1 MILVN
6 LLMVAVV
13 GTVASLSTRFF
24 SPVELQDRFEE
35 GQKLYALG
43 AYDKAIERYEVILST
58 ESNAMINVEE
68 VTVSVDEFILPVRV
82 GATYQLGNTY
92 NKLGLERLQRSQFLR
107 AEKKK
112 DEAEARY
119 EEALVDLNKSRDY
132 FRTLAVDD
140 QVEER
145 TRVMAQYQ
153 MIQTSYQLKDYDQVI
168 TEGDA
173 LLQNFPHSLYEASV
187 YYDKAWSYFELERY
201 DDAIA
206 SFEQVLILAPRG
218 SNADRSL
225 FQIAESYDKLE
236 RYDDALDYLDRLI
249 ARYDFSQMTEE
260 EIIEMTTLKL
270 KGVVKET
277 ARELVAKAHLKKGD
291 IYAEAGDVEKA
302 LAAYAL
308 LPAEYS
314 AEPVLVQNS
323 YIRTAELVQ
332 KERGTQAAIAAYKN
346 AIEKVEEKIFQ
357 ARTQLTV
364 ALMLFDEG
372 EYLKSADEYEIY
384 LSAYGDVAQRIGFDR
399 DKVLFRIA
407 QCHQE
412 HGRQI
417 RGDDPDV
424 ADREIREALTRYD
437 ELLRESKG
445 SQLMPDVLFNAGF
458 ANQLV
463 KDDQAAQPLYQQL
476 VADYPEHPAAP
487 NGLLQLARIDYA
499 ASDLDA
505 AESTYMSFLERF
517 PESDLRNTARM
528 ELGLTYK
535 RLNRA
540 DAAIASYEAVE
551 ADWEQWPTVQ
561 VELAELYI
569 GKGDYANAEASLAL
583 ALGKADSEMLK
594 GQMHYTAARVH
605 FAQSNYPGAIS
616 EWSKAIE
623 LDPPP
628 HILEGSLLARGGAYY
643 EVAKQQ
649 DATGDT
655 ARARISYEASL
666 DDMKDLLESDPA
678 PQIKDSAFRTLGAGM
693 IRLGR
698 QDEAASYYQELIAA
712 SDDPQEQATF
722 SMLLTELYYDQQD
735 FVQAEKFARQLL
747 AMDFADDNEAGYYRK
762 ERAYSIIGN
771 AQMQQQKYQE
781 AAQTFDQ
788 GLKRYPN
795 SGESG
800 NLSFSKGFAE
810 ISYGDYVASAESF
823 EAFVKKFPQN
833 ANRIHGQ
840 YYLAHSLQAMTQF
853 EKAAAAFAELAEH
866 HPKSQ
871 YEEEAFF
878 LIGENY
884 YNEQNFGG
892 AVEAYQRLLTAYPK
906 GQYGGSA
913 QYALAWSFVEQEEME
928 QAVGSLRDLVAN
940 YPRSEFAPKA
950 QFTIGDYY
958 YNIQSYDEA
967 MAAYNKVATDYPDSE
982 EAPRAASLVGELSE
996 IQASF
1001 DYNEAMKAFE
1011 AKDYATAVPGLQEI
1025 IRKYPGTYTEL
1036 AAYCNLGLVYEI
1048 TRQWPQAAENYQVV
1062 VEKGA
1067 DKPENADV
1075 VGFAKLH
1082 REWIVENRL

>member
-6 LLMVAVV
+6 LLMLVV
-13 GTVASLSTRFF
+13 IGTTASLSTRFF

-43 AYDKAIERYEVILST
+43 AYDKAIKRYEVILST
-58 ESNAMINVEE
+58 KSNVMINVEE

-92 NKLGLERLQRSQFLR
+92 NKLGLEKLQRSQFLR
-107 AEKKK
+107 AEKK
-112 DEAEARY
+112 DAEADERY
-119 EEALVDLNKSRDY
+119 EEALKNLNQSRDY
-132 FRTLAVDD
+132 FRDLAVDE

-153 MIQTSYQLKDYDQVI
+153 MIQTSYQLKDYKQVI
-168 TEGDA
+168 EEGDA
-173 LLQNFPHSLYEASV
+173 LLENFPHSLYEASV

-201 DDAIA
+201 EEAVE

-225 FQIAESYDKLE
+225 FQISESYEKLE
-236 RYDDALDYLDRLI
+236 RYDDALNYLDRLI
-249 ARYDFSQMTEE
+249 SRYDFSQMTEE

-291 IYAEAGDVEKA
+291 IYAQDGEVDKA
-302 LAAYAL
+302 LASYAL
-308 LPAEYS
+308 LPTEYA

-332 KERGTQAAIAAYKN
+332 KERGTAAAIAAYKD
-346 AIEKVEEKIFQ
+346 AIEKVEDKIFQ

-364 ALMLFDEG
+364 ALMLFDED
-372 EYLKSADEYEIY
+372 EYLKSAEEYEIY
-384 LSAYGDVAQRIGFDR
+384 LNAYGDVAERIGFDR
-399 DKVLFRIA
+399 NKVLFRIG

-412 HGRQI
+412 HGRRI
-417 RGDDPDV
+417 RGEDPAG
-424 ADREIREALTRYD
+424 ADREIGEALTRYNQ
-437 ELLRESKG
+437 LLAESKSG
-445 SQLMPDVLFNAGF
+445 SLMPDVLFNAGF
-458 ANQLV
+458 ANQLI
-463 KDDQAAQPLYQQL
+463 KDNESAQPLYRQL
-476 VADYPEHPAAP
+476 VEDYPDHPAAP

-499 ASDLDA
+499 AAKLTE
-505 AESTYMSFLERF
+505 AEATYKSFLDRF
-517 PESDLRNTARM
+517 PESDLRNTAQM

-535 RLNRA
+535 RSKKP
-540 DAAIASYEAVE
+540 DSAIAAYEAIDE
-551 ADWEQWPTVQ
+551 GWEQWPTVQ

-569 GKGDYANAEASLAL
+569 GKEDYVRARNAL
-583 ALGKADSEMLK
+583 AQAIDQVDDATLK

-605 FAQSNYPGAIS
+605 FAERNYQHAIR
-616 EWSKAIE
+616 EWGKAIDLE
-623 LDPPP
+623 PAE

-649 DATGDT
+649 DAAGDT
-655 ARARISYEASL
+655 ASARISYEASL
-666 DDMKDLLESDPA
+666 VDMKALLDGNPA
-678 PQIKDSAFRTLGAGM
+678 AQIKDSAFRTLGAGM

-698 QDEAASYYQELIAA
+698 QEEAASYYQELI
-712 SDDPQEQATF
+712 SDSGDRQEQATF

-747 AMDFADDNEAGYYRK
+747 VMDFEDDNGAGYYRK

-771 AQMQQQKYQE
+771 ALMQQQKYPE
-781 AAQTFDQ
+781 AARIFAQ
-788 GLKRYPN
+788 GLKSYPE

-800 NLSFSKGFAE
+800 NMAFSKGFAE
-810 ISYGDYVASAESF
+810 ISYSDYVTAAESF
-823 EAFVKKFPQN
+823 KFFVDKFPQN

-853 EKAAAAFAELAEH
+853 KEAAAAFDKLIETYSG
-866 HPKSQ
+866 SQ
-871 YEEEAFF
+871 YEEEALF
-878 LIGENY
+878 LIGENF
-884 YNEQNFGG
+884 YNEQAYG
-892 AVEAYQRLLTAYPK
+892 EAITAYGELLAKYPQGK
-906 GQYGGSA
+906 HSGSA
-913 QYALAWSFVEQEEME
+913 QYALAWSYVEQEQME
-928 QAVGSLRDLVAN
+928 KAVDAMRALVAK
-940 YPRSEFAPKA
+940 YPSSEFAPKA

-967 MAAYNKVATDYPDSE
+967 MVAYRHVFDNYADSE
-982 EAPRAASLVGELSE
+982 EAPRARALVGELSE

-1001 DYNEAMKAFE
+1001 EYNAAMKLFE
-1011 AKDYATAVPGLQEI
+1011 AKDFDRAVPGLEDI
-1025 IRKYPGTYTEL
+1025 IKKYPGTYTEL
-1036 AAYCNLGLVYEI
+1036 AAYCNLGLAYEI
-1048 TRQWPQAAENYQVV
+1048 TRQWAEAAKNYQVV
-1062 VEKGA
+1062 TDKGG

-1075 VGFAKLH
+1075 VSFAKLH
-1082 REWIVENRL
+1082 HDWIVENRL

>member
-6 LLMVAVV
+6 LLMVAVI

-24 SPVELQDRFEE
+24 SPLELQDRFEE

-43 AYDKAIERYEVILST
+43 AYDKAIDRYEVILST
-58 ESNAMINVEE
+58 KSNAMINVEE

-92 NKLGLERLQRSQFLR
+92 NKLGLEKLQRSQFLR
-107 AEKKK
+107 AEKK
-112 DEAEARY
+112 EAEADARY
-119 EEALVDLNKSRDY
+119 EEALTDLNKSRDH
-132 FRTLAVDD
+132 FRRLAVDD
-140 QVEER
+140 QVEDR

-153 MIQTSYQLKDYDQVI
+153 MIQTSYQLMDYQQVI
-168 TEGDA
+168 EEGDA
-173 LLQNFPHSLYEASV
+173 LLKNFPHSLYEASV
-187 YYDKAWSYFELERY
+187 YYDRAWSHFELGRY
-201 DDAIA
+201 EEAIE

-225 FQIAESYDKLE
+225 FQIAESYDELE
-236 RYDDALDYLDRLI
+236 RYRDALDYLDRLI
-249 ARYDFSQMTEE
+249 ARYDFAQMTEE

-277 ARELVAKAHLKKGD
+277 ARELVAKAHLKRGD
-291 IYAEAGDVEKA
+291 IYAAAGEVDKA
-302 LAAYAL
+302 MAAYAL

-332 KERGTQAAIAAYKN
+332 KERGTVAAIAAYKD
-346 AIEKVEEKIFQ
+346 AIEKVEDKIFQ

-372 EYLKSADEYEIY
+372 EYLKSAGEYEIY
-384 LSAYGDVAQRIGFDR
+384 LNAYGDVAQRIGFGR

-417 RGDDPDV
+417 RGDDPAAADV
-424 ADREIREALTRYD
+424 AIGEALKRYD
-437 ELLRESKG
+437 ELLSQAKG
-445 SQLMPDVLFNAGF
+445 NPLRPDVLFNAGF

-463 KDDQAAQPLYQQL
+463 KDDAAAQPLYQQL
-476 VADYPEHPAAP
+476 VEDHPDHPAAP

-499 ASDLDA
+499 TADLNGA
-505 AESTYMSFLERF
+505 KATYKSFLDRF

-535 RLNRA
+535 RLN
-540 DAAIASYEAVE
+540 DPDKAISAYETVE
-551 ADWEQWPTVQ
+551 EGWTQWPTVQ

-569 GKGDYANAEASLAL
+569 GKADYPRAEAAL
-583 ALGKADSEMLK
+583 ARAMDQANNETLQ

-605 FAQSNYPGAIS
+605 FAQSDYPSAIR
-616 EWSKAIE
+616 EWGKAIG
-623 LDPPP
+623 LNPSP

-655 ARARISYEASL
+655 LSARSSYEASL
-666 DDMKDLLESDPA
+666 EDMKALLESDPA

-698 QDEAASYYQELIAA
+698 QEEAASYYQALISA
-712 SDDPQEQATF
+712 SDDRQEQATF

-735 FVQAEKFARQLL
+735 FVQAEQFARQLL
-747 AMDFADDNEAGYYRK
+747 EMDFEDDNEAGYYRK

-771 AQMQQQKYQE
+771 AEMQQKKYQR
-781 AAQTFDQ
+781 AAQTFAQ

-810 ISYGDYVASAESF
+810 ISYGDYVVSAASF
-823 EAFVKKFPQN
+823 KDFVDKYPQN

-853 EKAAAAFAELAEH
+853 NKAAAAFSTLAERY
-866 HPKSQ
+866 PKSQ

-878 LIGENY
+878 LVGENH
-884 YNEQNFGG
+884 YNEQAFAE
-892 AVEAYQRLLTAYPK
+892 AVMAYEKLLAAYPQ

-928 QAVGSLRDLVAN
+928 QAVAAMRDLVAD

-967 MAAYNKVATDYPDSE
+967 MVAYEKVADQYPDSE
-982 EAPRAASLVGELSE
+982 EAPRAVTLVGELSE

-1001 DYNEAMKAFE
+1001 DYNEAMKFFE
-1011 AKDYATAVPGLQEI
+1011 AKNYDKAVPGLQEI
-1025 IRKYPGTYTEL
+1025 IRKYPATYTEL
-1036 AAYCNLGLVYEI
+1036 AAHCNLGLIYEM
-1048 TRQWPQAAENYQVV
+1048 TRQWPQAVESYQVV
-1062 VEKGA
+1062 EEKGG

-1075 VGFAKLH
+1075 VGFAKMH
-1082 REWIVENRL
+1082 RDWIVENRL